1 VTVVVVGAGPAG
13 LHAASTAARCGASVL
28 LIDAG
33 AAAGGQ
39 YHRHPLAEPPQQAV
53 AKHWHPRIDH
63 RPNTTVWA
71 IDGRRLFLCTG
82 PADSAGGRS
91 WQVDADALVL
101 ATGAYDRA
109 LAFPGWDLPGV
120 VTAGGAQA
128 MAKAHGIAVGQRV
141 IVTGSGPFLLPVA
154 ASLLRAGARVVAV
167 LEAGSTIAWRRRPW
181 AVAQAPGKLA
191 ELARYASVLARARV
205 PYRTRRAVIAAHGRD
220 RVAEVTVATL
230 DSSWRPITGRTRRVT
245 VDAVCIG
252 YGFSPH
258 LDLAVGAGARLR
270 EGFVD
275 VDDEQA
281 TSVAGVFAA
290 GEITGIGGAD
300 LAAVEGELAGYAAA
314 AYVGQRSPVP
324 ARIKRRRARLRSF
337 GAALS
342 DVYAIQ
348 PGWQQWLTD
357 DTVVCRCEE
366 VTVRELRRATAERGA
381 DGLRA
386 LRLTSRA
393 GLGLCQGR
401 VCLRNVIDLA
411 ETAIARPL
419 LDNEP
424 RRSVTFP
431 IRLAEVANSS
441 MKGP

>member
-1 VTVVVVGAGPAG
+1 MTLVVVGAGPAG
-13 LHAASTAARCGASVL
+13 LHAASTAAQCGASVL

-39 YHRHPLAEPPQQAV
+39 YHRHALAEPLPQAV
-53 AKHWHPRIDH
+53 ARHRHPRIDH

-71 IDGRRLFLCTG
+71 IDGRRLFLRTG
-82 PADSAGGRS
+82 PADSADGRS
-91 WQVDADALVL
+91 WQVDADAVVL
-101 ATGAYDRA
+101 ATGAYDRV
-109 LAFPGWDLPGV
+109 LPFPGWDLPGV
-120 VTAGGAQA
+120 VTAGAAQA

-154 ASLLRAGARVVAV
+154 TSLLRAGARVITV

-230 DSSWRPITGRTRRVT
+230 DSSWRPIGGRTRRVT

-252 YGFSPH
+252 YGFSPQ
-258 LDLAVGAGARLR
+258 LDLAVGAGARLHD
-270 EGFVD
+270 GFVD

-281 TSVAGVFAA
+281 TSVPGVFAA

-300 LAAVEGELAGYAAA
+300 LAAAEGELAGYAAA
-314 AYVGQRSPVP
+314 AYVGQPSLVP

-342 DVYAIQ
+342 DVYAVQ

-366 VTVRELRRATAERGA
+366 VTAQELRRATAERGA

-401 VCLRNVIDLA
+401 VCLRNVVDLA

-419 LDNEP
+419 LDNGP

-441 MKGP
+441 LEGR

>member
-1 VTVVVVGAGPAG
+1 V
-13 LHAASTAARCGASVL
+13 S
-28 LIDAG
+28 
-33 AAAGGQ
+33 
-39 YHRHPLAEPPQQAV
+39 
-53 AKHWHPRIDH
+53 
-63 RPNTTVWA
+63 
-71 IDGRRLFLCTG
+71 
-82 PADSAGGRS
+82 
-91 WQVDADALVL
+91 
-101 ATGAYDRA
+101 
-109 LAFPGWDLPGV
+109 
-120 VTAGGAQA
+120 
-128 MAKAHGIAVGQRV
+128 
-141 IVTGSGPFLLPVA
+141 
-154 ASLLRAGARVVAV
+154 
-167 LEAGSTIAWRRRPW
+167 
-181 AVAQAPGKLA
+181 
-191 ELARYASVLARARV
+191 
-205 PYRTRRAVIAAHGRD
+205 
-220 RVAEVTVATL
+220 
-230 DSSWRPITGRTRRVT
+230 

-258 LDLAVGAGARLR
+258 LDLAIAAGARLR
-270 EGFVD
+270 DGFVD

-314 AYVGQRSPVP
+314 AYLGQRSPVP

-366 VTVRELRRATAERGA
+366 VTVRELRRATAERSA

-401 VCLRNVIDLA
+401 VCLRNVVDLA
-411 ETAIARPL
+411 ETAIERPL

-441 MKGP
+441 MEGP

>member
-1 VTVVVVGAGPAG
+1 MTVVVVGAGPAG

-28 LIDAG
+28 LLDSG

-39 YHRHPLAEPPQQAV
+39 YHRHALVDPPPSAV

-63 RPNTTVWA
+63 QASTTVWA
-71 IDGRRLFLCTG
+71 IDGRRLFLRTG
-82 PADSAGGRS
+82 PADSSTGRS
-91 WQVDADALVL
+91 WQVDAEAVVL
-101 ATGAYDRA
+101 ATGAYDRT
-109 LAFPGWDLPGV
+109 LPFPGWDLPGV
-120 VTAGGAQA
+120 VTAGAAQA

-141 IVTGSGPFLLPVA
+141 IVSGSGPFLLPVA
-154 ASLLRAGARVVAV
+154 TSLVRAGARVVAV
-167 LEAGSTIAWRRRPW
+167 LEAGSTIAWRRRPL

-191 ELARYASVLARARV
+191 ELARYASMLARARV
-205 PYRTRRAVIAAHGRD
+205 PYRTRRAVVAAHGRD

-230 DSSWRPITGRTRRVT
+230 DSSWRPLSGRTRRVT

-252 YGFSPH
+252 YGFSPQ
-258 LDLAVGAGARLR
+258 LDLAIGIGARLR
-270 EGFVD
+270 DGFVE

-300 LAAVEGELAGYAAA
+300 LAAAEGEVAGYAAA
-314 AYVGQRSPVP
+314 AYVSERSLVP
-324 ARIKRRRARLRSF
+324 ARIKRRRARLRAF
-337 GAALS
+337 AAALS

-366 VTVRELRRATAERGA
+366 VTRRELRRATAEHGA

-401 VCLRNVIDLA
+401 VCLRNVVDLA

-419 LDNEP
+419 LDNGP

-441 MKGP
+441 LESP